1 MSAAVREQFDAV
13 IATFLAP
20 QAYLYKQVKTAAL
33 EN

>member
-20 QAYLYKQVKTAAL
+20 QALYKQVKTAAL